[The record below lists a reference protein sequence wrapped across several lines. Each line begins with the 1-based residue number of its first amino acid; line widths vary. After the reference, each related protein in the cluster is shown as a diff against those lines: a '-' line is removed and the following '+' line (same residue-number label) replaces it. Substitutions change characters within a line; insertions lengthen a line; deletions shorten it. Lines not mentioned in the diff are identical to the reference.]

1 MKYDYI
7 VTRNSWGGYSLAHRY
22 KYLKREWKNG
32 RWNYTYPSNSKSYRT
47 DMDINNKFASAYQE
61 SVNRYYKDKYAPL
74 SIYNNNSPEWLRDS
88 YRDDVKEIRKS
99 AMAERYTYLKNE
111 AATARQ
117 MRDQIEKWNK
127 SPVTKILTL
136 ANKGR
141 DLFKS
146 LIAKWKKPRNYTINS
161 K

>member
-1 MKYDYI
+1 MESVY
-7 VTRNSWGGYSLAHRY
+7 RSRY
-22 KYLKREWKNG
+22 GNLYLCHSSHKYLKREWKNG
-32 RWNYTYPSNSKSYRT
+32 KWNYTYPSESKAYKT
-47 DMDINNKFASAYQE
+47 YMDGYNNAANEYQE
-61 SVNRYYKDKYAPL
+61 SANRYYKDKYAPL
-74 SIYNNNSPEWLRDS
+74 SIYKDNSPEWLRDS
-88 YRDDVKEIRKS
+88 YRNNVEEIRKL
-99 AMAERYTYLKNE
+99 AMAERYKHLKNE

-117 MRDQIEKWNK
+117 MRNQIEKWHK

-146 LIAKWKKPRNYTINS
+146 LMAKLKKPQDYTITINS